1 MKKYVFNPYSKI
13 FPELFNSE
21 KKRIFS
27 RINNALAIEHVG
39 STAIPGLGGKGI
51 IDIAIAVDKQ
61 DMDSVTE
68 QLQSLG
74 YEFRPAYSTPDRSY
88 FVIYLPDP
96 EEENRRYHIHL
107 TFPKSQDWKEL
118 IGFRDYLKNHPQ
130 EVQTYSELKKEA
142 AHLADQ
148 DGETYRKIKEPFF
161 KKINLLREN
170 SIPVM
175 VKMHAD
181 ELDIDASLV
190 QRLLA
195 KQFPCWAD
203 LPLKPLSSAGT
214 DNALYRL
221 GNDMVVRLP
230 RIGWAAKNVDKECQ
244 WLPQIAPFLPIPIP
258 VPLGK
263 GTPSGGYPW
272 VWSVYRWIEGK
283 NPTVNHIPNPSLLVN
298 ELVTFIQAMHKIDLQ
313 GGPTSSRGVSL
324 KEQDIE
330 TRKAIQE
337 LDGMIDVD
345 AVTRIWEAALKIPI
359 WSKPPVWVHGDLSPG
374 NILIEHDKLCAVID
388 FGILGIGDP
397 ACDLII
403 AWNLLPAH
411 VREAF
416 RTGLNVDDAT
426 WQRGRAWAL
435 SNALI
440 ALPYYKNTNPVLAD
454 NARHVI
460 KEVIEDD
467 RQSFGR

>member
-1 MKKYVFNPYSKI
+1 MKKYTFKPYNKI
-13 FPELFNSE
+13 FPDLFLKE
-21 KKRIFS
+21 KQRIAPHLKA
-27 RINNALAIEHVG
+27 ALAIEHVG
-39 STAIPGLGGKGI
+39 STSIPNLGGKGI
-51 IDIAIAVDKQ
+51 IDIAIAVRKQ
-61 DMDSVTE
+61 DLNSTSK
-68 QLQSLG
+68 QLQDLG
-74 YEFRPAYSTPDRSY
+74 YEFRPKFSTSDRLY
-88 FVIYLPDP
+88 FIIYLPDP
-96 EEENRRYHIHL
+96 EEETRRYHIHL
-107 TFPKSQDWKEL
+107 TYLESKEWKEL

-142 AHLADQ
+142 AHLANQ
-148 DGETYRKIKEPFF
+148 NGETYRKIKEPFF

-170 SIPVM
+170 STPVM

-181 ELDIDASLV
+181 ELDIDVSLV

-203 LPLKPLSSAGT
+203 LPLKPVSSAGT

-230 RIGWAAKNVDKECQ
+230 RIEWAAKNVDKECL

-258 VPLGK
+258 APLGK
-263 GTPSGGYPW
+263 GNPAEGYPW
-272 VWSVYRWIEGK
+272 SWSVYRWIEGK
-283 NPTVNHIPNPSLLVN
+283 NPTVNHIPNPNLLVN
-298 ELVTFIQAMHKIDLQ
+298 ELVAFIKAMHKIDLQ
-313 GGPTSSRGVSL
+313 GGPTSSRGVPL

-345 AVTRIWEAALKIPI
+345 AVTGIWEAALKIPT

-374 NILIEHDKLCAVID
+374 NILIEHGKLCAVID

-411 VREAF
+411 VRAAF
-416 RTGLNVDDAT
+416 RTGLNMDDAT
-426 WQRGRAWAL
+426 WHRGCGWAL

-440 ALPYYKNTNPVLAD
+440 ALPYYKDTNPVLAD

-460 KEVIEDD
+460 KEVIEDGCI
-467 RQSFGR
+467 S